1 MKDYKP
7 RTEKTGTPVQ
17 VTKKI
22 NRFFS
27 SAKNVA
33 SNSSYG
39 KIRHG
44 ALLVKGGSIINAC
57 CNKDSYSSFGKR
69 FRSPHRGHATVH
81 AELGCVLGIPR
92 NVTSGADIYVC
103 RINRNGQFRNSK
115 PCAMCHSVLKHVGI
129 KRVYYTTSHNT
140 IEMYKL

>member
-27 SAKNVA
+27 LAKNVA

-44 ALLVKGGSIINAC
+44 ALLIKGGSIINAC
-57 CNKDSYSSFGKR
+57 CNKDSYSSFGKANPYR
-69 FRSPHRGHATVH
+69 HWRKQ
-81 AELGCVLGIPR
+81 L
-92 NVTSGADIYVC
+92 
-103 RINRNGQFRNSK
+103 
-115 PCAMCHSVLKHVGI
+115 
-129 KRVYYTTSHNT
+129 TSHNT
-140 IEMYKL
+140 NGNVSKIISIA